1 MATKKSTSI
10 WIFLGISV
18 IASLLLGFATSA
30 GAQTYQ
36 EAISTANQ
44 NFMTTFGKGDAG
56 GIGNL
61 YTQKGQLLPAGN
73 DFVKG
78 KKAIQEFWQG
88 AMNMGIKQV
97 QLETIELEG
106 HGDTAIE
113 VGQYVLSGE
122 KGQVMDKGKYIVIW
136 KQEQSE
142 WKLHRDIWTSSI
154 PPQK

>member
-1 MATKKSTSI
+1 MTPKTVTI
-10 WIFLGISV
+10 
-18 IASLLLGFATSA
+18 
-30 GAQTYQ
+30 Q
-36 EAISTANQ
+36 EAISIANQ
-44 NFMTTFGKGDAG
+44 NFMTTFGKGDAAG
-56 GIGNL
+56 MGNL
-61 YTQKGQLLPAGN
+61 YTQKGQLLPAGT

-97 QLETIELEG
+97 KLETVELEG

-136 KQEQSE
+136 KQEQGE

-154 PPQK
+154 PPQQ

>member
-1 MATKKSTSI
+1 M
-10 WIFLGISV
+10 
-18 IASLLLGFATSA
+18 
-30 GAQTYQ
+30 
-36 EAISTANQ
+36 
-44 NFMTTFGKGDAG
+44 
-56 GIGNL
+56 GNL
-61 YTQKGQLLPAGN
+61 YTQKGQLLPAGS

-97 QLETIELEG
+97 KLETVELEG

-136 KQEQSE
+136 KQEQGE

-154 PPQK
+154 PPQQ